1 MPGLTFSEPV
11 LNSMQELS
19 DFIKTNIPYL
29 RGEDLSF
36 IISKFHAHTLRK
48 KQLLLK
54 RGQIANRYYYVKS
67 GVMRFIYGE
76 NQELTAWIV
85 MPEEFFTE
93 ISSFKLQAPTRFHI
107 EAVEETELYYI
118 ERADMELL
126 YRQLPAW
133 QEFGRKIWESMA
145 MRMINEI
152 IRFQTLTVEE
162 RYREF
167 LQQPGFMQHVS
178 VKQLASY
185 LGITPNALS
194 RIRKNIR

>member
-1 MPGLTFSEPV
+1 
-11 LNSMQELS
+11 MQDLS
-19 DFIKTNIPYL
+19 DFLKTNIYHL
-29 RGEDLSF
+29 TKQDLNEITSR
-36 IISKFHAHTLRK
+36 FHAQKIQK

-67 GVMRFIYGE
+67 GALRFIYGE

-85 MPEEFFTE
+85 LPGEFFTE
-93 ISSFKLQAPTRFHI
+93 ISSFRLQNPTRFNI
-107 EAVEETELYYI
+107 EAIEEAELYYI
-118 ERADMELL
+118 EKAEMEQL
-126 YRQLPAW
+126 YRQMPAW
-133 QEFGRKIWESMA
+133 QEFGRKVWESMA
-145 MRMINEI
+145 TRMIDEI
-152 IRFQTLTVEE
+152 IRFQTMTVEE
-162 RYREF
+162 RYLEF